1 MIMPTEN
8 RINADKGTPDEIV
21 EKKVR
26 VKAKNEPEM
35 ELTEGVGE
43 KKDLSKPTG
52 DADDALLGNK

>member
-1 MIMPTEN
+1 MPTEN

-21 EKKVR
+21 EKKVK

-35 ELTEGVGE
+35 DKTEGVG
-43 KKDLSKPTG
+43 KHDLSKPTG

>member
-1 MIMPTEN
+1 MPTEN

-21 EKKVR
+21 EKKVK

-35 ELTEGVGE
+35 DKTEGVGE
-43 KKDLSKPTG
+43 HDLSKPTG

>member
-1 MIMPTEN
+1 MPTEN

-21 EKKVR
+21 EKKVK

-35 ELTEGVGE
+35 NKTEGVGE
-43 KKDLSKPTG
+43 HDLSKPTG